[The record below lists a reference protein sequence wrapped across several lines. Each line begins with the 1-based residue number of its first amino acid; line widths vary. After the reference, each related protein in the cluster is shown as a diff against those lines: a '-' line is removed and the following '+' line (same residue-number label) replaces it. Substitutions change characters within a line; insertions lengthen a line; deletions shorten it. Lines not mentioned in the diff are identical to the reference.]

1 MKKSE
6 ALVLLVER
14 FSRLSVLT
22 LFFSDFLLILMSRR
36 LSVMSED
43 VFPVAGVLVLTP
55 MLGVT
60 LFLLPPGPG
69 VPPANTM
76 IMWPPVRH
84 PAIPTWC

>member
-22 LFFSDFLLILMSRR
+22 LFFSEVLLILMSSK
-36 LSVMSED
+36 LSVMSVD
-43 VFPVAGVLVLTP
+43 VLPVPGVLVRTP

-60 LFLLPPGPG
+60 LLLLPLG
-69 VPPANTM
+69 VPPSNAKMIRCANCK
-76 IMWPPVRH
+76 PK
-84 PAIPTWC
+84 